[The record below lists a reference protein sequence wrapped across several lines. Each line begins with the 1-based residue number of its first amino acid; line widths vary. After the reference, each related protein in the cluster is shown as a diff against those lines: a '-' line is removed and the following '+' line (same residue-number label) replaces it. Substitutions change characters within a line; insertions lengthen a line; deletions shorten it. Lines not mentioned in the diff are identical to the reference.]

1 MSSAHF
7 VGRSCV
13 WPAPISN
20 TKSTLDQNEPLMP
33 PTLLI
38 QQVPKN
44 SHAVQASKKL
54 ISHEPTSL
62 LVQFSVVDVK
72 EPTG

>member
-1 MSSAHF
+1 
-7 VGRSCV
+7 
-13 WPAPISN
+13 
-20 TKSTLDQNEPLMP
+20 MP